1 MSSRSPAAVLKQA
14 DAGIRRAAL
23 RRKLQAVTTR
33 MSRTLSVDLDHAG
46 VDVGEVIEQVTEG
59 LPMESAEMQ
68 RLVAAFKDSG
78 VADRVIA
85 RLSAKSPVQRARSAR
100 VIGAL
105 RMYDAVSWLADQLQS
120 RERSVS
126 DAAARALGRIGGA
139 QSANALQLAI
149 QRKGL
154 SRRLVTELA
163 RAAPDL
169 YLELALGEQQRPAVR
184 PALAIAA
191 GLRRRHTA
199 VGPLI
204 SLLQRGS
211 RRERVISCRALG
223 WIGSQTSIPIIILAL
238 QDRDWKIRMS
248 AAKALGT
255 LHAHAARHGLKYL
268 QIDRNAR
275 VRKAAGQA
283 LYQLDHSPVE
293 DRPDGA

>member
-33 MSRTLSVDLDHAG
+33 MSRTLTVDLDHAG

-169 YLELALGEQQRPAVR
+169 YLELALGEQQRPAVGR
-184 PALAIAA
+184 P
-191 GLRRRHTA
+191 
-199 VGPLI
+199 
-204 SLLQRGS
+204 LQS
-211 RRERVISCRALG
+211 RRVCAG
-223 WIGSQTSIPIIILAL
+223 G
-238 QDRDWKIRMS
+238 IRPS
-248 AAKALGT
+248 
-255 LHAHAARHGLKYL
+255 
-268 QIDRNAR
+268 
-275 VRKAAGQA
+275 V
-283 LYQLDHSPVE
+283 P
-293 DRPDGA
+293 

>member
-46 VDVGEVIEQVTEG
+46 VDVGEVIEQITEG

-100 VIGAL
+100 VIGSL
-105 RMYDAVSWLADQLQS
+105 RMYDAVWWLADQLQS

-191 GLRRRHTA
+191 GFCRRHTA
-199 VGPLI
+199 GGPPFNPLPRGSPKERGLSRPGPGGVWAPTPIPLI
-204 SLLQRGS
+204 
-211 RRERVISCRALG
+211 
-223 WIGSQTSIPIIILAL
+223 IL
-238 QDRDWKIRMS
+238 
-248 AAKALGT
+248 
-255 LHAHAARHGLKYL
+255 
-268 QIDRNAR
+268 
-275 VRKAAGQA
+275 
-283 LYQLDHSPVE
+283 P
-293 DRPDGA
+293 